1 MGWLD
6 HSTNN
11 VILDAVLTDVGRQ
24 FLARNDGSFS
34 IHKFALGDDEVN
46 YNIITKYGRTVG
58 REKIE
63 KNTPIFEAL
72 TNQSHSQ
79 KYKLISVSNPNLL
92 RLPSLSLSG
101 DSNVDGLTSI
111 VTLGRNQQKTSTVTF
126 EQVIQNETSIDV
138 ELRDQTFIIEVPN
151 LFCQILRNTPE
162 HIDGQQKATYI
173 LTRSPS
179 ENAYGGSSV
188 QFTLSVKSLT
198 DALFSVYGTT
208 ANKARIKT
216 YIKITGVQ
224 SGAVKDVTVI
234 IDKNLLRNFRNKK
247 WQYLK
252 KFFHRMSKLQDR
264 F

>member
-1 MGWLD
+1 MGFLD

-11 VILDAVLTDVGRQ
+11 IILDAVLTDVGRQ

-34 IHKFALGDDEVN
+34 VHKFALGDDEVN
-46 YNIITKYGRTVG
+46 YSIISKYGRTVG

-72 TNQSHSQ
+72 TNQVHSQ
-79 KYKLISVSNPNLL
+79 KYRLISISNPNLL

-101 DSNVDGLTSI
+101 DSNVDGLTSV
-111 VTLGRNQQKTSTVTF
+111 VTLGRNQSKTATITL
-126 EQVIQNETSIDV
+126 EQIIRNETSIDV

-162 HIDGQQKATYI
+162 NIDGQQRATYI

-179 ENAYGGSSV
+179 ENSYGGSSV

-198 DALFSVYGTT
+198 DALFTVYGTT
-208 ANKARIKT
+208 ANKAKIKT
-216 YIKITGVQ
+216 YVKVTGVQ
-224 SGAVKDVTVI
+224 SGSVKDITVI
-234 IDKNLLRNFRNKK
+234 IDKNL
-247 WQYLK
+247 
-252 KFFHRMSKLQDR
+252 
-264 F
+264 

>member
-111 VTLGRNQQKTSTVTF
+111 VTLGRNQQKTSTITF

-208 ANKARIKT
+208 ANKSRIKT

-234 IDKNLLRNFRNKK
+234 IDKNLLRN
-247 WQYLK
+247 
-252 KFFHRMSKLQDR
+252 
-264 F
+264 